1 MKKLIITAMFV
12 CILLLSSC
20 STKSDSVDVLDI
32 AEISGLVTEKGYTEE
47 DFQDELLGK
56 NRDSIINAW
65 GEPDGMLYGFWGDIW
80 LLSDESDKQI
90 ILYYD
95 QDGIIENIRIAE
107 R

>member
-20 STKSDSVDVLDI
+20 STKSDSADVLDI

-65 GEPDGMLYGFWGDIW
+65 GEPDGMLSGFWGDIW